1 MSKQKIF
8 LNISEIAAY
17 IGQNKYDFVT
27 PFERIW
33 KRSDWECYSR
43 ILDLTKNEM
52 TKINLELDIV
62 LEKKKLLTDELF
74 NKKITKKQYTLSC
87 KELESVEEKTKEKV
101 LILEKQIDNI
111 SLTQTDKII
120 KVLGNDIL
128 NDINNNC
135 IETDTKRITASN
147 LIKSMNLTND
157 KKELMLKETESL
169 INKTHGTLKEDSA
182 IKLFEDKF
190 KIKLDTSQ
198 IYNKQLFKVNFDS
211 KYDWYIGGKV
221 DGLYIN
227 ENPEE
232 CFVVEVKNRTKGFFS
247 NLRDYEKTQIQLYIW
262 LLNLPQAR
270 LVEKFND
277 RIRNTLIYRDDVYI
291 NENILDSLQIF
302 VKNFETRFLN
312 NEKNK
317 LDYITKQNEEKNIFL
332 KQLYLIEIEQSL
344 NKKIENINQ
353 NQSCLIDDLDTEN
366 EDDNEF

>member
-33 KRSDWECYSR
+33 KRSDWEYYNK
-43 ILDLTKNEM
+43 ILNLTKNEM
-52 TKINLELDIV
+52 TVTNLELDIV
-62 LEKKKLLTDELF
+62 LQKKKLLTNDLAD
-74 NKKITKKQYTLSC
+74 KKITKRQYTTQCTKLD
-87 KELESVEEKTKEKV
+87 LIEENTKEKV
-101 LILEKQIDNI
+101 LALEKQIDNI

-120 KVLGNDIL
+120 KVLGKDIL
-128 NDINNNC
+128 NDINNNS

-190 KIKLDTSQ
+190 NLKLDTTQ
-198 IYNKQLFKVNFDS
+198 IYNKQLFKVNFES

-221 DGLYIN
+221 DGLYIT

-270 LVEKFND
+270 LVEKFNE
-277 RIRNTLIYRDDVYI
+277 RIRNTLIYRDNSYI
-291 NENILDSLQIF
+291 NEIMESLQIF
-302 VKNFETRFLN
+302 VKNFETKFLN

-317 LDYITKQNEEKNIFL
+317 IEYIKKPNEEKNIFL

-344 NKKIENINQ
+344 NKKLEIENQ
-353 NQSCLIDDLDTEN
+353 KCLIDDLDSEK
-366 EDDNEF
+366 DDDEF